1 MSVEVRHGERTFTAV
16 VQGGSVRVG
25 DASFQVEP
33 IGDGLYRV
41 SDGTRRWLVAVAGPP
56 AHRWIWVHGRA
67 AQLEIQREV
76 RSRPRTRSSSEQLA
90 SPMPATVLRLL
101 VEPGARVTK
110 GETVLILE
118 AMKMELPVRATAD
131 GVVSSVRCREGE
143 LVQPGQDLMEI
154 APGSGSFDG
163 KQGVEAR

>member
-1 MSVEVRHGERTFTAV
+1 MSVEVRHGEQTLTAD

-56 AHRWIWVHGRA
+56 ANRWIWVHGHA
-67 AQLEIQREV
+67 AQLEIQREA
-76 RSRPRTRSSSEQLA
+76 RSRPRTRSSSEPLA
-90 SPMPATVLRLL
+90 APMPATVLRLL
-101 VEPGARVTK
+101 VAPGARVTK

-118 AMKMELPVRATAD
+118 AMKMELPIRAPRD
-131 GVVSSVRCREGE
+131 GLIRAIHCQPGE
-143 LVQPGQDLMEI
+143 LVQPGVTLLDLE
-154 APGSGSFDG
+154 
-163 KQGVEAR
+163 

>member
-1 MSVEVRHGERTFTAV
+1 MSVEVRHGERTFTAA
-16 VQGGSVRVG
+16 VQAGSVRVA
-25 DASFQVEP
+25 DATFAVEP

-41 SDGTRRWLVAVAGPP
+41 SDGTRRWLVAAAGPP
-56 AHRWIWVHGRA
+56 DNRWIWVQGRA

-90 SPMPATVLRLL
+90 APMPATVQRLL

-118 AMKMELPVRATAD
+118 AMKMELPIRAPRD
-131 GVVSSVRCREGE
+131 GLIRAIHCQPGE
-143 LVQPGQDLMEI
+143 LVQPGVNLLDLE
-154 APGSGSFDG
+154 
-163 KQGVEAR
+163 